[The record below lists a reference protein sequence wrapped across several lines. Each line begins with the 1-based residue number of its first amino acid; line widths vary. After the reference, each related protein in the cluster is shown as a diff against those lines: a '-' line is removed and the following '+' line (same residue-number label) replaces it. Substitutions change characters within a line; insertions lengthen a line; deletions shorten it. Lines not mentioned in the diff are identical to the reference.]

1 MKMIIFLISRDLFW
15 SNMIQKWFKIDAF
28 FFKKEILFLLE
39 FREKDIFI
47 EENFF
52 KIIQI
57 FVTKIIFFETNLTLK
72 IKSNFNMTAQQVFKI
87 KIKNYSRY
95 DSLF

>member
-1 MKMIIFLISRDLFW
+1 
-15 SNMIQKWFKIDAF
+15 MIQNWCF

-57 FVTKIIFFETNLTLK
+57 FVTKIIFFEINLTLK
-72 IKSNFNMTAQQVFKI
+72 IKSNFNVVAQQVFKI

>member
-1 MKMIIFLISRDLFW
+1 
-15 SNMIQKWFKIDAF
+15 MIQKWFKIDAF

-57 FVTKIIFFETNLTLK
+57 FIIKKLYFLK
-72 IKSNFNMTAQQVFKI
+72 QI
-87 KIKNYSRY
+87 
-95 DSLF
+95 

>member
-1 MKMIIFLISRDLFW
+1 
-15 SNMIQKWFKIDAF
+15 MIQNWCF

-57 FVTKIIFFETNLTLK
+57 FVTKIIFFEINLTLK